1 MDTAF
6 FLQKFAIYFSLEHHI
21 SMKKLLLALSSL
33 SLVMITSCTSKADEQ
48 KIEVLKEAPEQPT
61 TKVVKT
67 EEEWKKLLTKE
78 QYYVAR
84 KAGTE
89 RAFNS
94 TYKEFA
100 KQGDGE
106 YYCVGCNAKLF
117 SSKTKFD
124 SGSGWPSFWDIASKD
139 NVATKVDNSHG
150 TTRVEVLCA
159 KCDAHLGHVF
169 EGEPYGNPTN
179 KRYCINGIVLKF
191 VPEKA
196 EAKKEEKEAE

>member
-139 NVATKVDNSHG
+139 K
-150 TTRVEVLCA
+150 
-159 KCDAHLGHVF
+159 HLGHVF